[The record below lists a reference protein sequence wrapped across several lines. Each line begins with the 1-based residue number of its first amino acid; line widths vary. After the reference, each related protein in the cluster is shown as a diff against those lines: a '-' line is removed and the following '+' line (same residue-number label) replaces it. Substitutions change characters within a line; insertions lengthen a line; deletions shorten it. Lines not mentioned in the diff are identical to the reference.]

1 MQQAASR
8 ERAYARAPPAPLSYV
23 GIYCTVQAAHNKHK
37 TASILRNAN
46 GDLRTRTPP
55 SQDSRGLLR
64 HGRRQ

>member
-1 MQQAASR
+1 MHPPVKEHTHEHPLPHSR
-8 ERAYARAPPAPLSYV
+8 
-23 GIYCTVQAAHNKHK
+23 IVQAAHNKHK

-64 HGRRQ
+64 HGRRQQHIAVPRP